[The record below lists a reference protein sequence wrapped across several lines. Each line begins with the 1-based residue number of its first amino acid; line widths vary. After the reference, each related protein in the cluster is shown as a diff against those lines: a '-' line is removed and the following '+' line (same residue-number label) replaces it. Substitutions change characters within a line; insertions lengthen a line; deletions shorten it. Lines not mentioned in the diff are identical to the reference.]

1 LDAEILFHDMKQL
14 MIESAPEKAESRRV
28 VEKDLIKELR
38 SVLDCLLELQ
48 ADSAPNDIIERSVR
62 GGEGLFPRR
71 EGSMMDTLFARQYSA
86 DEDVEMDDAEPEVDN
101 GDVPQANRRELEL
114 VKELE
119 ELKL

>member
-1 LDAEILFHDMKQL
+1 MKEL
-14 MIESAPEKAESRRV
+14 MIESAPEMAENRRV
-28 VEKDLIKELR
+28 AEKDLIKELR
-38 SVLDCLLELQ
+38 GVLDCLLEFQ

-62 GGEGLFPRR
+62 GGEGLFQRR

-86 DEDVEMDDAEPEVDN
+86 DEDVEMDDAEPEVDD